1 MKRLTKILAACFLC
15 VMMLSMVD
23 NAHAAVSDGFSHW
36 FPWMSGGQTM
46 AYGTNRDSN
55 NYLQVITGSSSA
67 SCGTTYW
74 LYENEDSIK
83 LLAGTVYTH
92 GSNSV
97 SGTVSYS
104 GYSGQDVYLKGNVDS
119 LNAVTISGTYYH

>member
-36 FPWMSGGQTM
+36 FPWGSGGQTM
-46 AYGTNRDSN
+46 EYGTNRDSN

-67 SCGTTYW
+67 SCKTTYW
-74 LYENEDSIK
+74 LYENMDSIK
-83 LLAGTVYTH
+83 FLAGTVETK
-92 GSNSV
+92 GPNST
-97 SGTVSYS
+97 SASISYG
-104 GYSGQDVYLKGNVDS
+104 GYSGQDVYLKGNVDTM
-119 LNAVTISGTYYH
+119 NAVTVSGIYYH